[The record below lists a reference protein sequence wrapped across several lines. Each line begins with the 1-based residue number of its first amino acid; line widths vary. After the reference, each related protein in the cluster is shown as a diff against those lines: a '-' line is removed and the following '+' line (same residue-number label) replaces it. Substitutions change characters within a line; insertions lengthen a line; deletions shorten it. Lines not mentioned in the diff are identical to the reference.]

1 MRDLNFVNGDISIVT
16 GKIDTDLDYDF
27 SGTLA
32 NRLRVTIIKTILA
45 DDCTFFD
52 TYKGVRIIDAESLEL
67 ELESNIKN
75 YILTKYPTDEDVAL
89 LNCTCLI
96 VLNTL
101 NIYFWF
107 YNDLGKKQLISN
119 FEVTV

>member
-1 MRDLNFVNGDISIVT
+1 MRDLNFVNGDISIIT
-16 GKIDTDLDYDF
+16 GKIDTDIDF
-27 SGTLA
+27 DFNSTIA
-32 NRLRVTIIKTILA
+32 NRLRATISKTILA
-45 DDCTFFD
+45 DDCVFFD
-52 TYKGVRIIDAESLEL
+52 SYKGIRIIDAESLES
-67 ELESNIKN
+67 ELEKGIIS
-75 YILTKYPTDEDVAL
+75 YILTLYPTDTDVSL

-107 YNDLGKKQLISN
+107 YNDLKQKQLISN